1 LTRGAESVLLRRFF
15 ARLQARA
22 AGAGILEASI
32 PFGHYELLSRINVGV
47 MAEILKARDLER
59 PGGPL
64 LAVKRILP
72 HLTEDPQYV
81 TMFLDESRVLAQLSH
96 ANIIR
101 TFDVGQVGPTPYL
114 ALEYVHGHDARM
126 LFHRCRRDGQPV
138 PLRIACYVMA
148 EVCAGLH
155 FAHEQLDADGNLL
168 GIVHRDVSLQ
178 NVLVSYDGDVKL
190 IDFGIA
196 MSAANMART
205 EVGIVKGKF
214 GYMSPE
220 QVKGEPLDRRSDVF
234 AAGICLY
241 ELLTGERLFSGDN
254 DYAAVERV
262 RNVRIDPPSR
272 LNRQIPSALESLVMK
287 ALAKSPRD
295 RFQSAADM
303 RRALQ
308 AFMSESGN
316 VCTPDDLAR
325 QMRVT
330 FADELNDVPGGSSGE
345 TVATSLKV
353 EPRPLKP
360 RDALTGLAA
369 FDDLEPVSALTSLDH
384 DLVPPEPRPQYVSEG
399 GGRPVPI
406 GAPAPAPAAMPAP
419 SPAQLNQSAPL
430 SAPPTSDLHLL
441 GQPSAPVDMD
451 WDEDEPITQHESVHA
466 LPRVPELEESE
477 LESLPPEIDDDD
489 RTRQVYVGATFSGVV
504 PRGSGIQ
511 PGPAEGV
518 MDVAPAAAAPVAS
531 SSGSEVTGP
540 VSYSSPPPSFDSVST
555 ARPMAPRASYS
566 VVVAVVVTI
575 VAVIAVGLMATRG
588 TQSAS
593 VHLSTLPV
601 EAEVRVDD
609 VPIRLERSPYVIGDL
624 EPEVMH
630 QLDVRSAGYESWST
644 RITLQPGQV
653 LKLPRVA
660 LVPIAKAEERPVA
673 QPAPQIEPPPEPAL
687 ERPKRS
693 PKAIAPKIA
702 PPKTAPPKAAPK
714 KVVQTEPAAP
724 REVKEKEPAPAA
736 GGTGILRINSRPWS
750 QVVVDGRTIG
760 NTPQMSITL
769 EAGSHTVT
777 LINSEFGYKKTI
789 KVAIKAGEVVT
800 KIVDLP

>member
-1 LTRGAESVLLRRFF
+1 
-15 ARLQARA
+15 
-22 AGAGILEASI
+22 
-32 PFGHYELLSRINVGV
+32 

-96 ANIIR
+96 SNIIR

-330 FADELNDVPGGSSGE
+330 FADELNDAPGASSGE

-369 FDDLEPVSALTSLDH
+369 FDDLEPVSALTSLDMEV
-384 DLVPPEPRPQYVSEG
+384 VPPAPRPQYVSEG
-399 GGRPVPI
+399 PGRAAVPI
-406 GAPAPAPAAMPAP
+406 TAPQPHHQPVMKR
-419 SPAQLNQSAPL
+419 APL
-430 SAPPTSDLHLL
+430 SEPLSEPPTSDLHLL
-441 GQPSAPVDMD
+441 DQPSAPVDMD
-451 WDEDEPITQHESVHA
+451 WDEDEPITQHESVQA
-466 LPRVPELEESE
+466 LPNVPNFDNGGRGSA
-477 LESLPPEIDDDD
+477 PPEISDDD
-489 RTRQVYVGATFSGVV
+489 RTRQVYVGGTFSGVV

-511 PGPAEGV
+511 PPIQPPNDEIVYATPAPSQASEPTAPTAY
-518 MDVAPAAAAPVAS
+518 APAAA
-531 SSGSEVTGP
+531 EVTTA
-540 VSYSSPPPSFDSVST
+540 PPL
-555 ARPMAPRASYS
+555 APHASYGLI
-566 VVVAVVVTI
+566 VAVVATI
-575 VAVIAVGLMATRG
+575 VAVISVGLMATRG
-588 TQSAS
+588 SQPAS
-593 VHLSTLPV
+593 VHLSTLPND
-601 EAEVRVDD
+601 AEVRVDD

-624 EPEVMH
+624 QPDVVH
-630 QLDVRSAGYESWST
+630 QLDVRSSGYESWST

-660 LVPIAKAEERPVA
+660 LVPIAKAEEPVIAEPAPERPVIVVD
-673 QPAPQIEPPPEPAL
+673 PGSPEPAPL
-687 ERPKRS
+687 KRPTPVKQQVAPREQ
-693 PKAIAPKIA
+693 PKAPRD
-702 PPKTAPPKAAPK
+702 K
-714 KVVQTEPAAP
+714 KVVQAEPHKP
-724 REVKEKEPAPAA
+724 REVKEPEPVPESEQPEQPKAALGHQPAA
-736 GGTGILRINSRPWS
+736 NGILRINSRPWS
-750 QVVVDGRTIG
+750 QVVLDGRVIG

-777 LINSEFGYKKTI
+777 LINSEFGYKKTL
-789 KVAIKAGEVVT
+789 KVVVKAGEVVT

>member
-1 LTRGAESVLLRRFF
+1 LTRGIESVLLRSFF

-32 PFGHYELLSRINVGV
+32 PFGHYELLSRINVGG

-96 ANIIR
+96 SNIIR

-155 FAHEQLDADGNLL
+155 FAHEQLDAQGNLL

-178 NVLVSYDGDVKL
+178 NVLLSYDGDVKL

-295 RFQSAADM
+295 RFQSATDM

-330 FADELNDVPGGSSGE
+330 FADELNDAPSGSSGE

-384 DLVPPEPRPQYVSEG
+384 DLMPPEPRPQYVSEG
-399 GGRPVPI
+399 GGRAVPI
-406 GAPAPAPAAMPAP
+406 GAPPVEAARRERTT
-419 SPAQLNQSAPL
+419 L
-430 SAPPTSDLHLL
+430 SEPPTSDLHLL
-441 GQPSAPVDMD
+441 DQPSAAVDMD

-477 LESLPPEIDDDD
+477 LESLLPEISEDD
-489 RTRQVYVGATFSGVV
+489 RTRQVYVGTNFSGEL
-504 PRGSGIQ
+504 PRDSGIQ

-518 MDVAPAAAAPVAS
+518 AVFAPPVAA
-531 SSGSEVTGP
+531 SSGSEITGP

-555 ARPMAPRASYS
+555 ARPTAPRASYG

-588 TQSAS
+588 TQAAS

-609 VPIRLERSPYVIGDL
+609 VPIRLERSP
-624 EPEVMH
+624 
-630 QLDVRSAGYESWST
+630 
-644 RITLQPGQV
+644 
-653 LKLPRVA
+653 
-660 LVPIAKAEERPVA
+660 
-673 QPAPQIEPPPEPAL
+673 
-687 ERPKRS
+687 
-693 PKAIAPKIA
+693 
-702 PPKTAPPKAAPK
+702 
-714 KVVQTEPAAP
+714 
-724 REVKEKEPAPAA
+724 
-736 GGTGILRINSRPWS
+736 
-750 QVVVDGRTIG
+750 
-760 NTPQMSITL
+760 
-769 EAGSHTVT
+769 
-777 LINSEFGYKKTI
+777 
-789 KVAIKAGEVVT
+789 
-800 KIVDLP
+800 

>member
-1 LTRGAESVLLRRFF
+1 V
-15 ARLQARA
+15 
-22 AGAGILEASI
+22 EASI
-32 PFGHYELLSRINVGV
+32 PFGHYELLARINVGG

-96 ANIIR
+96 SNIIR

-126 LFHRCRRDGQPV
+126 LFHRCRRDGQPIA
-138 PLRIACYVMA
+138 LRIACYVMA

-155 FAHEQLDADGNLL
+155 FAHEQLDAQGNLL

-178 NVLVSYDGDVKL
+178 NVLLSYDGDVKL

-308 AFMSESGN
+308 SFMSESGN
-316 VCTPDDLAR
+316 TCTPDDLAD
-325 QMRVT
+325 QMRVV
-330 FADELNDVPGGSSGE
+330 FADELDAAESTASLGE
-345 TVATSLKV
+345 TVATQLKV

-369 FDDLEPVSALTSLDH
+369 FDDLEPVSALTSLDMEV
-384 DLVPPEPRPQYVSEG
+384 VPPAPRPQYVSEG
-399 GGRPVPI
+399 PGRAAVPI
-406 GAPAPAPAAMPAP
+406 TAPPPPQPGM
-419 SPAQLNQSAPL
+419 QRAPL
-430 SAPPTSDLHLL
+430 SEPLSSPPTSDLHLL
-441 GQPSAPVDMD
+441 DQPSAPVDMD
-451 WDEDEPITQHESVHA
+451 WDEDEPITQHESVQA
-466 LPRVPELEESE
+466 LPNVPNFDNGGLGSA
-477 LESLPPEIDDDD
+477 PPEISDDD
-489 RTRQVYVGATFSGVV
+489 RTRQVYVGGTFSGVV

-511 PGPAEGV
+511 PPIQPPNDYLLQAAPVPSQASEPT
-518 MDVAPAAAAPVAS
+518 APTAYTPAAAEQITTAP
-531 SSGSEVTGP
+531 P
-540 VSYSSPPPSFDSVST
+540 L
-555 ARPMAPRASYS
+555 APHASYGLI
-566 VVVAVVVTI
+566 VAVVATI
-575 VAVIAVGLMATRG
+575 VALISVGLMATRSS
-588 TQSAS
+588 QPAS
-593 VHLSTLPV
+593 VHLSTLPND
-601 EAEVRVDD
+601 AQVRVDD

-624 EPEVMH
+624 APDVVH
-630 QLDVRSAGYESWST
+630 QLDVRSPGYASWST

-660 LVPIAKAEERPVA
+660 LVPVAKAEEPVIA
-673 QPAPQIEPPPEPAL
+673 EPAPERPEVMVDPPEPERAPLKRPTPLKQQLTPRGEPPP
-687 ERPKRS
+687 
-693 PKAIAPKIA
+693 KAPRDKQ
-702 PPKTAPPKAAPK
+702 
-714 KVVQTEPAAP
+714 VVQAEPQKP
-724 REVKEKEPAPAA
+724 REVKAPEPVPESEQPERPKAVPGAN
-736 GGTGILRINSRPWS
+736 GILRINSRPWS
-750 QVVVDGRTIG
+750 QVVVDGRVIG

-777 LINSEFGYKKTI
+777 LINSEFGYKKTL
-789 KVAIKAGEVVT
+789 KVVVQAGEVVT

>member
-1 LTRGAESVLLRRFF
+1 
-15 ARLQARA
+15 
-22 AGAGILEASI
+22 
-32 PFGHYELLSRINVGV
+32 
-47 MAEILKARDLER
+47 
-59 PGGPL
+59 L

-96 ANIIR
+96 SNIIR

-155 FAHEQLDADGNLL
+155 FAHEQLDAQGNLL

-178 NVLVSYDGDVKL
+178 NVLLSYDGDVKL

-295 RFQSAADM
+295 RFQSATDM

-308 AFMSESGN
+308 QFMSESGN
-316 VCTPDDLAR
+316 TCTPEDLAA
-325 QMRVT
+325 QMRLT
-330 FADELNDVPGGSSGE
+330 FADELDPKEGGATAVE
-345 TVATSLKV
+345 TVATQLKV
-353 EPRPLKP
+353 DHPLK

-384 DLVPPEPRPQYVSEG
+384 DMLPQPAHPQLFSDG
-399 GGRPVPI
+399 TGRPVSI
-406 GAPAPAPAAMPAP
+406 S
-419 SPAQLNQSAPL
+419 SPLPTTQGKPL
-430 SAPPTSDLHLL
+430 SEPPTSDLHLL
-441 GQPSAPVDMD
+441 DQPAAPVDMD
-451 WDEDEPITQHESVHA
+451 WDEEEPITQHESVHG
-466 LPRVPELEESE
+466 LPQMPDFDTREGAPPLAGGQLEERGGFE
-477 LESLPPEIDDDD
+477 EGDDDH
-489 RTRQVYVGATFSGVV
+489 TRQMYVGSTFAGMSAQGHPPAHVV
-504 PRGSGIQ
+504 P
-511 PGPAEGV
+511 
-518 MDVAPAAAAPVAS
+518 PAAQP
-531 SSGSEVTGP
+531 SGEPTGP
-540 VSYSSPPPSFDSVST
+540 IAYTASHLGDSIPT
-555 ARPMAPRASYS
+555 QRPMTPRASYG
-566 VVVAVVVTI
+566 VIVGVVATI
-575 VAVIAVGLMATRG
+575 VALIAVGLMATRS
-588 TQSAS
+588 TQPAS
-593 VHLSTLPV
+593 VHLSTLPND
-601 EAEVRVDD
+601 AEVRVDD
-609 VPIRLERSPYVIGDL
+609 VPIRLHRSPYVIGDL
-624 EPEVMH
+624 KPEVVH
-630 QLDVRSAGYESWST
+630 QLDVRSEGYESWST

-660 LVPIAKAEERPVA
+660 LAPIAKQDAKPIARPVLEQPQA
-673 QPAPQIEPPPEPAL
+673 PQQEIGVPELSPPQKRPQAPKPKEPAPQLKERDKKIVQGSEPT
-687 ERPKRS
+687 K
-693 PKAIAPKIA
+693 
-702 PPKTAPPKAAPK
+702 
-714 KVVQTEPAAP
+714 P
-724 REVKEKEPAPAA
+724 READPREAAKQDAKEPAA

-750 QVVVDGRTIG
+750 QVVVDGRVIG
-760 NTPQMSITL
+760 NTPQMNVSL
-769 EAGSHTVT
+769 EAGTHTVT
-777 LINSEFGYKKTI
+777 LINSEFGYKKTL
-789 KVAIKAGEVVT
+789 KVSVKAGEVVT
-800 KIVDLP
+800 KIVTLP